1 MQKTT
6 NHTSRKLVE
15 GAVMIAAAYILSFL
29 QLYKLPLG
37 GSVTLEM
44 IPLVIMGL
52 RNGAKWGC
60 LTGFVHG
67 LLQMIMGFSNVMYCP
82 TLLSQIGCILMDY
95 LLAYTALGLGGAFA
109 KPFGERRLA
118 GVLVGTAICGALQFL
133 CSFISGWLVWGSYYE
148 SIGISGTALMVYS
161 LTYNG
166 TFMLP
171 NTVLAVLVVALLYRA
186 APKLFAPRAA
196 A

>member
-1 MQKTT
+1 
-6 NHTSRKLVE
+6 
-15 GAVMIAAAYILSFL
+15 VMIAVAYVLSFIK
-29 QLYKLPLG
+29 LYQMPLG

-44 IPLVIMGL
+44 IPLIIMGL
-52 RNGAKWGC
+52 RNGVKWGC

-95 LLAYTALGLGGAFA
+95 LLAYTALGLAGAFA
-109 KPFGERRLA
+109 KPFGERHMTGA
-118 GVLVGTAICGALQFL
+118 IVGTVVCGALQFL

-166 TFMLP
+166 SYMLP
-171 NTVLAVLVVALLYRA
+171 NTILAALVVALLYRA

>member
-1 MQKTT
+1 MQKNT
-6 NHTSRKLVE
+6 NQRVRRLVE
-15 GAVMIAAAYILSFL
+15 GAVMIAVAYVLSFIK
-29 QLYKLPLG
+29 LYQMPLG

-44 IPLVIMGL
+44 IPLIIMGL
-52 RNGAKWGC
+52 RNGVKWGC

-95 LLAYTALGLGGAFA
+95 LLAYTALGLAGAFA
-109 KPFGERRLA
+109 KPFGERRMTGA
-118 GVLVGTAICGALQFL
+118 IVGTVVCGALQFL

-148 SIGISGTALMVYS
+148 SVGISGTALMVYS

-166 TFMLP
+166 SYMLP
-171 NTVLAVLVVALLYRA
+171 NTILAALVVALLYRA

>member
-1 MQKTT
+1 MQKNT
-6 NHTSRKLVE
+6 NQRVRRLVE
-15 GAVMIAAAYILSFL
+15 GAVMIAVAYVLSFIK
-29 QLYKLPLG
+29 LYQMPLG

-44 IPLVIMGL
+44 IPLIIMGL
-52 RNGAKWGC
+52 RNGVKWGC

-95 LLAYTALGLGGAFA
+95 LLAYTALGLAGAFA
-109 KPFGERRLA
+109 KPFGERRMTGA
-118 GVLVGTAICGALQFL
+118 IVGTVVYGALQFL

-166 TFMLP
+166 SYMLP
-171 NTVLAVLVVALLYRA
+171 NTILAALVVALLYRA

>member
-1 MQKTT
+1 MQKNT
-6 NHTSRKLVE
+6 NQRVRRLVE
-15 GAVMIAAAYILSFL
+15 GAVMIAVAYVLSFIK
-29 QLYKLPLG
+29 LYQMPLG

-44 IPLVIMGL
+44 IPLIIMGL
-52 RNGAKWGC
+52 RNGVKWGC

-95 LLAYTALGLGGAFA
+95 LLAYTALGLAGAFA
-109 KPFGERRLA
+109 KPFGERRMTGA
-118 GVLVGTAICGALQFL
+118 IVGTVVCGALQFL

-148 SIGISGTALMVYS
+148 SVGISGTALMVYS

-166 TFMLP
+166 SYMLP
-171 NTVLAVLVVALLYRA
+171 NTILAALVVALLYRA
-186 APKLFAPRAA
+186 APKLFAPHAA